1 MIGKK
6 DKFLRLSKSIIS
18 TKEIFAVKNILK
30 RGFLGMGPE
39 VKKFENNLKDYLGRD
54 VVCFNSG
61 TAALQIALQACGIG
75 EGHEVLVPS
84 ITYVASFQAISA
96 TGAVPV
102 SCDIDMENMQISL
115 INLKKRISNK
125 TKAIM
130 PVHFAG
136 SASQLP
142 KIYKFAKDNKL
153 RVIEDAAH
161 AFGTKVNGKKIGSF
175 GDITC
180 FSFDGIKNITTGEGG
195 CLVTASKK
203 ILSRARDIRLLGIEN
218 ESNKRY
224 AGHRNW
230 ISDVK
235 MQGWRYHMSD
245 INASIGI
252 IQLKRFSKL
261 SRIRKN
267 ICKSYDKKFRNHE
280 FIKTFKRNYKE
291 EVPHIYVIRVLGL
304 KNRESL
310 RKKLLKKGI
319 QTGIHY
325 YPNYKYTKF
334 KDSKFL
340 FPNTEQIYKELLTL
354 PLHPDIKEKDIKY
367 IFKTLNVIIKK
378 YISK

>member
-1 MIGKK
+1 M
-6 DKFLRLSKSIIS
+6 S
-18 TKEIFAVKNILK
+18 
-30 RGFLGMGPE
+30 P
-39 VKKFENNLKDYLGRD
+39 
-54 VVCFNSG
+54 
-61 TAALQIALQACGIG
+61 
-75 EGHEVLVPS
+75 
-84 ITYVASFQAISA
+84 
-96 TGAVPV
+96 
-102 SCDIDMENMQISL
+102 
-115 INLKKRISNK
+115 
-125 TKAIM
+125 
-130 PVHFAG
+130 
-136 SASQLP
+136 
-142 KIYKFAKDNKL
+142 
-153 RVIEDAAH
+153 
-161 AFGTKVNGKKIGSF
+161 
-175 GDITC
+175 
-180 FSFDGIKNITTGEGG
+180 
-195 CLVTASKK
+195 
-203 ILSRARDIRLLGIEN
+203 
-218 ESNKRY
+218 NKRY

-304 KNRESL
+304 KNREDL
-310 RKKLLKKGI
+310 RKILLKKGI

-334 KDSKFL
+334 RDSKFL